1 MSLPKERRAMYD
13 YIRAPE
19 RRFAPK
25 LNHKRRQEVAALL
38 DKQARKKLLRLVDTP
53 RWHRE
58 K

>member
-1 MSLPKERRAMYD
+1 MYD
-13 YIRAPE
+13 YIRAPK

-25 LNHKRRQEVAALL
+25 LNHKRRQELEGKRQEVAALL